1 MKVFERAGFPA
12 RIETVNAIDAFL
24 GSLPGHGYENVRKP
38 YISTLNLTH
47 IVPLTDEWAGE
58 EYNPSPE
65 IAKHYEREGI
75 LTPPPALLQAT
86 SVGSTPFRLNIHVS
100 DLGHT
105 LILGPSG
112 SGKSTLLAL
121 IAAQF
126 ERYKNAQIFVFDKGY
141 SMLPLCLALR
151 NSVHYDLGS
160 DGSKLSLCPLAEIDA
175 VSEQGAASEWLESML
190 VLQGAEVTPQR
201 RMAISDAIKILAAST
216 CHEEDFDKAARRTMT
231 AFLTTLQD
239 EELREIFS
247 YYSLGNTGEML
258 DGKSDGIR
266 YAKTTVFE
274 LEHLFDMDKKIV
286 IPVFVHIFRQIE
298 KRILSAR
305 ESVQSGCPSLI
316 IIDEAWLALSNPLF
330 ASKLREWL
338 KVLRK
343 NNCAVVLAT
352 QSLGDIVNSPI
363 MDAVLDSCETRILL
377 SNPNALSEGMKELY
391 MKHLALTEQ
400 QVNIIA
406 HSEKKRE
413 YFYACETMNAHRLFS
428 LALGP
433 VALAFAGAG
442 GREDLE
448 AVRTLHREYGQLW
461 PEKWLEQRRLKDWAV
476 SWRHLH
482 DIAETSA

>member
-1 MKVFERAGFPA
+1 
-12 RIETVNAIDAFL
+12 
-24 GSLPGHGYENVRKP
+24 
-38 YISTLNLTH
+38 
-47 IVPLTDEWAGE
+47 
-58 EYNPSPE
+58 
-65 IAKHYEREGI
+65 
-75 LTPPPALLQAT
+75 LQAT

-121 IAAQF
+121 IVSQF

-160 DGSKLSLCPLAEIDA
+160 EGNKLSLCPLAEIDT
-175 VSEQGAASEWLESML
+175 VSEQGTASEWLESML

-201 RMAISDAIKILAAST
+201 RMAISEAIKILAAST
-216 CHEEDFDKAARRTMT
+216 CNVEDAAARRTMT

-239 EELREIFS
+239 EELRQVFS

-286 IPVFVHIFRQIE
+286 VPVFVHIFRQIE

-316 IIDEAWLALSNPLF
+316 VIDEAWLALSNPLF
-330 ASKLREWL
+330 ASKLKEWL

-377 SNPNALSEGMKELY
+377 PNPNALSEGMKELY
-391 MKHLALTEQ
+391 EKHLALSEQ

-433 VALAFAGAG
+433 VALSFAGASG
-442 GREDLE
+442 KEDLE
-448 AVRTLHREYGQLW
+448 AVRRLHTEYGQLW
-461 PEKWLEQRRLKDWAV
+461 PEKWLEQRGLKDWST
-476 SWRHLH
+476 SWRRLC
-482 DIAETSA
+482 DMREISVD